1 MKKRREIFKPH
12 TIKRKNIEQQTTGE
26 KKQGLSRL
34 QKAPH
39 LQDSVQ
45 NHSKDSKH

>member
-12 TIKRKNIEQQTTGE
+12 TIKRKNIEQQTTGK

-39 LQDSVQ
+39 LQDSIQ
-45 NHSKDSKH
+45 NHSEDSEH